1 MCDIYGGY
9 ADIKEQLLSK
19 LRHPYFINYIEEP
32 FIDEEKVV
40 LLYAALKN
48 ANLHKEQ
55 IDHYVLTI
63 MLVQIALDTHEKVSN
78 KADEETSGFHKRRQ
92 LTVLAGDY
100 YSGLYYYL
108 LSMNCDIV
116 LIRALAEGIKE
127 INEHKIMLYQRAYE
141 TVDEVVKSV
150 MTIESALLQKTCD
163 HFHLSHW
170 KPFIAYMLGNKR
182 LQKEYQ
188 LHAKRKTAPVF
199 QAVQATL
206 SNDDDRN
213 VEAVFTE
220 WLKKMDEQ
228 EKSFLQS
235 HKEIDEIV
243 SALKDKLKT

>member
-9 ADIKEQLLSK
+9 ADIKEQLLAK

-40 LLYAALKN
+40 LLYAALKS

-55 IDHYVLTI
+55 IDHYVVTI
-63 MLVQIALDTHEKVSN
+63 MLVQIALDTHERVSN
-78 KADEETSGFHKRRQ
+78 KADKETSGFHKRRQ

-127 INEHKIMLYQRAYE
+127 INEHKIMLYQKAYQ
-141 TVDEVVKSV
+141 TVDEVIGSMMK
-150 MTIESALLQKTCD
+150 IESALLQKTCD
-163 HFHLSHW
+163 HFHVSYW
-170 KPFIAYMLGNKR
+170 KPFIAYVLGRNR

-188 LHAKRKTAPVF
+188 LHAERQNAPVF

-206 SNDDDRN
+206 SNDGGRN
-213 VEAVFTE
+213 VKTVYKE
-220 WLKKMDEQ
+220 WLEEVGKQ
-228 EKSFLQS
+228 ERAFLQN
-235 HKEIDEIV
+235 HKEIGDVV
-243 SALKDKLKT
+243 STLKGKLKT